1 MQLKARDSPE
11 GEDSGDGRTHLIFI
25 LCVSVVW
32 TVSGEEG
39 AVGWGG
45 GMAGKTTR
53 ANTNTDAHAPS
64 AEAGVVIPSDTGKVG
79 KSRRVWLH
87 LHSWQLLTCDL
98 PNGAEHV
105 EFLRIQRFNIVI
117 DVPASEKRTS

>member
-11 GEDSGDGRTHLIFI
+11 GGDSGDGRTLLIFI

-39 AVGWGG
+39 GG
-45 GMAGKTTR
+45 GNDRKDDESKYKHRRTR
-53 ANTNTDAHAPS
+53 APR
-64 AEAGVVIPSDTGKVG
+64 AEAGVVIPSDAGKVG
-79 KSRRVWLH
+79 KSRRVCLH
-87 LHSWQLLTCDL
+87 LHSWRLLTCDL